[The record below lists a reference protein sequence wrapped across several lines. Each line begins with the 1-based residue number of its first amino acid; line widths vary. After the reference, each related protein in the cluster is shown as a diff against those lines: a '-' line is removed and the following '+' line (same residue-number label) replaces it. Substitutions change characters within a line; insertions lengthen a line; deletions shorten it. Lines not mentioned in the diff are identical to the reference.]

1 MKLIL
6 SEKIEKNAV
15 LILIFF
21 VAIVIII
28 ATIVSISADAKQ
40 TAIRVNMNLIEE
52 ASGIKM
58 VDTVLTQEIIDQSN
72 NSGVNYPLIIGTATL
87 KNMNI
92 TFGSS
97 STRYHGS
104 GKYVLDI
111 GFQGYI
117 PKKDDVIRLSILV
130 TDTNGD
136 VIGNFEKDLI
146 WR

>member
-1 MKLIL
+1 MEL

-21 VAIVIII
+21 VATVIII
-28 ATIVSISADAKQ
+28 ATIVSISSIEKQ

-52 ASGIKM
+52 GSGIKM
-58 VDTVLTQEIIDQSN
+58 VDTVLTQEVIESN
-72 NSGVNYPLIIGTATL
+72 NSDVNYPLIIGTATL

-97 STRYHGS
+97 STSYHGS

-117 PKKDDVIRLSILV
+117 PKKDDVIQLSILV
-130 TDTNGD
+130 TDTKGD